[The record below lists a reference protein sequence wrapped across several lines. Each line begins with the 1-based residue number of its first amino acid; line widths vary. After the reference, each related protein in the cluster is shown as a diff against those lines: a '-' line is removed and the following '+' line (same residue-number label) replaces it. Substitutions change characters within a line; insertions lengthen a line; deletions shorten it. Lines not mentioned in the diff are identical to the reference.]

1 MGQEPDENEDLSEE
15 RRIDKR
21 KDIVSV
27 SLDVNESLA
36 EVSRQLA
43 ASSSG
48 DEVCRNLESFL
59 SDHMSQGRVF
69 RGSDCKQA
77 STKGPRCQ
85 RQLQGSAP

>member
-1 MGQEPDENEDLSEE
+1 MGQEPDGNEDLSEE
-15 RRIDKR
+15 RCINKR

-27 SLDVNESLA
+27 SSDVNESLA

-48 DEVCRNLESFL
+48 DEVCCNLESFL

-77 STKGPRCQ
+77 STKGPGCQ